1 MNTVW
6 IVLPV
11 LIALMFQ
18 LGIELDRQAFAGV
31 ARRPAAVVA
40 GLLGQ
45 LALLPLIAFGVGLAF
60 RLPPVYFLGLLLVA
74 CCPGGSSSNVFSM
87 LAKGDVAL
95 SVTLTAL
102 SSLITLFTIPLVMG
116 FAARFVAVH
125 AGAAIE
131 LPVGKLLVQN
141 IVLLFLPMLC
151 GALFR
156 HWRPRAAR
164 RVHEL
169 LGRVAFPAL
178 MLLAAVFFVQ
188 YASTILENLGVLG
201 LAAGALRR
209 VAGVAVD
216 REFLRAF
223 GRGAGRLFATRG
235 DRHVG
240 GRVVAFIGVCGEF
253 LLRAQVDGE
262 GLARDVVLGLGDHA
276 DHVVV
281 RGQHGDAGVAFALG
295 FDVRD
300 DRGRVVGA
308 GGEHGVGDLRAV
320 HRQRRERGGRVR
332 DELAGRGLQ
341 LDLGQAGADHAAGGC
356 GVGVGDRDLDERGSH
371 RSEVIGV
378 RLDSV
383 GRLLGRDGL
392 RGSEIRPVL
401 AVRGDL
407 DLRLAGVGE
416 PHRVAVAE
424 EVHDNLAELL
434 LGRVL
439 EGDLGGVVA
448 GLRVRPVGPC

>member
-116 FAARFVAVH
+116 FAARFAARFVAVH

-201 LAAGALRR
+201 LAAGALILLAM
-209 VAGVAVD
+209 AGGSLLA
-216 REFLRAF
+216 
-223 GRGAGRLFATRG
+223 RLFRLRRAVRRTIVIEVGMQNAAQAIAVATSPLIF
-235 DRHVG
+235 DS
-240 GRVVAFIGVCGEF
+240 GEMAVPAIVYA
-253 LLRAQVDGE
+253 LVMN
-262 GLARDVVLGLGDHA
+262 VVLLSYLKLLPKCTDETA
-276 DHVVV
+276 SE
-281 RGQHGDAGVAFALG
+281 
-295 FDVRD
+295 
-300 DRGRVVGA
+300 GA
-308 GGEHGVGDLRAV
+308 
-320 HRQRRERGGRVR
+320 
-332 DELAGRGLQ
+332 
-341 LDLGQAGADHAAGGC
+341 
-356 GVGVGDRDLDERGSH
+356 
-371 RSEVIGV
+371 
-378 RLDSV
+378 
-383 GRLLGRDGL
+383 
-392 RGSEIRPVL
+392 
-401 AVRGDL
+401 
-407 DLRLAGVGE
+407 
-416 PHRVAVAE
+416 
-424 EVHDNLAELL
+424 
-434 LGRVL
+434 
-439 EGDLGGVVA
+439 
-448 GLRVRPVGPC
+448 